1 MKRNLIL
8 GFFVLA
14 AAFGGF
20 LTISSCGTNSSSP
33 TNITTFYGA
42 GR

>member
-14 AAFGGF
+14 TAFGGF
-20 LTISSCGTNSSSP
+20 FAISGCGTNSSST
-33 TNITTFYGA
+33 TNTTTFYGA